1 MIYYELFCFLN
12 PKIWCIWCV
21 LQFATISLKYLTMQ
35 FPDVPGTQLINL
47 RMMKG
52 WVDLGA
58 TQLSLGPLDWESSAL
73 TTKPLLQ
80 MVSITGVFLVTYEI
94 SECTSEEL
102 CRTPKLTIPMTLR
115 CHSLCE
121 PDCTFSLRPMRRLV
135 THRLVTLTHLFQE
148 SHKLSSHKNH
158 LCPRAWWTVV
168 FVILD
173 HFFPFFPK
181 FKKNEKKKTNK
192 KNI

>member
-1 MIYYELFCFLN
+1 MAYFAELYSCFTSSLYSSYKLWKVDKPMIYYELFCFLN

-21 LQFATISLKYLTMQ
+21 LQSATISLKYLTMQ
-35 FPDVPGTQLINL
+35 FQDVPGTQLINL

-73 TTKPLLQ
+73 TTRPLLQ
-80 MVSITGVFLVTYEI
+80 MVSIT
-94 SECTSEEL
+94 
-102 CRTPKLTIPMTLR
+102 
-115 CHSLCE
+115 LCE
-121 PDCTFSLRPMRRLV
+121 PYCTFSLRPMRRLV

-158 LCPRAWWTVV
+158 LRPRAWWTVV
-168 FVILD
+168 FVILGHFFPLY

-181 FKKNEKKKTNK
+181 
-192 KNI
+192 

>member
-1 MIYYELFCFLN
+1 MAYFAELYSCFTSSLHSSYKLWKVDKPMIYYELFCLLN
-12 PKIWCIWCV
+12 PKIWWIWCV

-47 RMMKG
+47 QMMKG

-73 TTKPLLQ
+73 TTRSLLQ
-80 MVSITGVFLVTYEI
+80 MVSIT
-94 SECTSEEL
+94 
-102 CRTPKLTIPMTLR
+102 
-115 CHSLCE
+115 LCE
-121 PDCTFSLRPMRRLV
+121 PYCTFSLRPMRRLV
-135 THRLVTLTHLFQE
+135 TYRLVTLTHLFQE

-173 HFFPFFPK
+173 HFFPLYHFFPFFPK
-181 FKKNEKKKTNK
+181 
-192 KNI
+192 